1 MLGIKKIPKY
11 FLFFIFLFKINSC
24 LELAFELERIS
35 KSITYQ
41 INDNYID
48 NDYYYIFKQKN
59 EDNNEE
65 IKLLYQTGKINNE
78 IFISSI
84 SYNNKCNLYMNI
96 FSNDDCFSNEINSF
110 LFCKDN
116 LIRHFYG
123 YLNIYKTINEL
134 FTNKI
139 ISKKIFGQE
148 YSGNNKENI
157 KLYLGD
163 ISSMNQGKY
172 SYKCKTNKDNK
183 CLLTYISI
191 INNSIK
197 KNNQN
202 EDKTINIEINSYS
215 ELNIGYSGIK
225 GTYNEG
231 KIIFDY
237 LLTLPSFKNKCHI
250 IISKS
255 ITVEDEYI
263 KLLCNSETNIY
274 DLPKI
279 VFTFGDDN
287 QIQLVLT
294 SELLFYKQYDIYGEK
309 FFYMTRIEFSKIN
322 KNWVIGRPLLNN
334 VNLIF
339 NLDENN
345 IKFIFEEK
353 SDLNLINL
361 RNKSNSNFKKVV
373 TIIFETF
380 GILILIFALI
390 FLVFYCHRKRKTMQ
404 MKDYMSSKVQKLN
417 EL

>member
-1 MLGIKKIPKY
+1 M
-11 FLFFIFLFKINSC
+11 
-24 LELAFELERIS
+24 
-35 KSITYQ
+35 
-41 INDNYID
+41 
-48 NDYYYIFKQKN
+48 
-59 EDNNEE
+59 
-65 IKLLYQTGKINNE
+65 
-78 IFISSI
+78 
-84 SYNNKCNLYMNI
+84 
-96 FSNDDCFSNEINSF
+96 
-110 LFCKDN
+110 
-116 LIRHFYG
+116 
-123 YLNIYKTINEL
+123 
-134 FTNKI
+134 
-139 ISKKIFGQE
+139 
-148 YSGNNKENI
+148 
-157 KLYLGD
+157 
-163 ISSMNQGKY
+163 
-172 SYKCKTNKDNK
+172 
-183 CLLTYISI
+183 
-191 INNSIK
+191 
-197 KNNQN
+197 
-202 EDKTINIEINSYS
+202 
-215 ELNIGYSGIK
+215 
-225 GTYNEG
+225 
-231 KIIFDY
+231 
-237 LLTLPSFKNKCHI
+237 PSFKNKCHI